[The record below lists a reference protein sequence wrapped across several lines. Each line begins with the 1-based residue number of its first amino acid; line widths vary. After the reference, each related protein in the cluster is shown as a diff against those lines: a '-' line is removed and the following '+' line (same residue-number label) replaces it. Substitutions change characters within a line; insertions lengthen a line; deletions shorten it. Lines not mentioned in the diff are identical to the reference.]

1 MAKKLG
7 INVEIKYPDAKEIQA
22 QLEDKWNTANKG
34 NGYELG
40 VRIKPSNLSEFR
52 KEIQTYLKS
61 EDIEVSVKAD
71 KKQLTDLAEDFKSL
85 KGEMN
90 KELQLKF
97 NYDTRKSITKVFEDI
112 AQNAVGVNDSLGGI
126 GNSISQFGNGQYSSA
141 FGGVITSLQEMNDG
155 SLKIVDTNVKLENS
169 FKKTSE
175 QYVDGELK
183 SITTTEDKLSALR
196 QIVDTQKEINSLN
209 SAKAESSN
217 ASDIEAYTNRIKD
230 LTGYMDT
237 LKGDYKEVFGSSPD
251 SEWLVRNAESIGEMN
266 IQLKESAKHQKEVED
281 GYKRAVEILNE
292 QESTQKRLHTAGEE
306 EKEVILDKLK
316 YLDQQYI
323 ANKENNNLYE
333 NMTSLQKDSLE
344 NIRQEQIF
352 ANEIAKSRKEDREN
366 AKLQKEAYR
375 ELKTDLQDVYNIEKK
390 IADLKA
396 QEEYVAKDGTNKS
409 LLSAN
414 ETDKLKSLEQQ
425 LQVRKDIYEQTKS
438 NSNLDDSLVESLEK
452 QHNAKKDILEQD
464 AKINAEIKEQKGY
477 YDEIYDSIKR
487 VDRLNDQMLTAG
499 DREKSV
505 IQQQVNLEEQKQQE
519 IREQLKTLDLV
530 NDAREEEISNIKR
543 AQNEQNELNQELSE
557 AKNIDTKNQRNSD
570 GILGFNIDPMRMV
583 SEARQAFD
591 VILDSVET
599 IDEQM
604 VNIAKVTEAPQ
615 EELDK
620 FAETLYDNASK
631 VGLGADVYAAGV
643 ERWVTAGFT
652 LKDAVTNAELS
663 SMGAF
668 VGNIDEEA
676 MVDYMSV
683 PLNAFKKDGL
693 EGADVLNIMN
703 EVANKNAIEMDD
715 LGLAYKTAAGTA
727 ANAGTSF
734 AELTAM
740 ISSAQDAT
748 RLGGDVI
755 GTAFKAIDINFGK
768 MAAKLTDADV
778 RKFDFFSEIGVDL
791 HDGNN
796 ELRSTYDIIGD
807 LSSKW
812 EDLNS
817 EQQTTALFYAAGK
830 SHSAVLQGLVGN
842 WDGTTKAVG
851 EANAQLA
858 LFDKTSGSAFQEFEL
873 QKDSVAF
880 VKAEMSNAWA
890 ELLNTISGGKDGVNM
905 VLRSVTDI
913 LKQATELAK
922 NDTIMGFFKLLLGG
936 TAWLTG
942 ATFVSQ
948 FFKTI
953 GKGYSQTLAPLGTL
967 LSSMTGIGGAAK
979 KSSGGLKVLSE
990 VAEELVDTSGATR
1003 AAYKALGS
1011 QTTKVGGAAVKA
1023 SSMFG
1028 GLKLTMAKAIPVVG
1042 AVVSAVGLLEV
1053 GLRAVTGEGIIGNA
1067 KKLFDKISEGSN
1079 KSAEQV
1085 KELEKAQ
1092 SDYEKTMSE
1101 SKLMKGELRRV
1112 DDVIDKYKEL
1122 KKSKDEASEDGVISY
1137 SKDEFEQFK
1146 TDIGNVSE
1154 LLGIDIP
1161 VTFNGQENIQ
1171 AILDEVERALEDS
1184 KKKDSTELGVNLL
1197 ARNDKLSEYASGDNL
1212 VNNKREDIIKSYDR
1226 QIADAINSSQEHLV
1240 QGLEKQKERALSNL
1254 ERNKSEFL
1262 EESKE
1267 YQKLIE
1273 IRTKSSQ
1280 QQIAEYESW
1289 VKAAQNLRFDD
1300 MSELELEETSN
1311 MLLATARHT
1320 KTIDTN
1326 YSNILDKISEGI
1338 ELTDDE
1344 MGIVQS
1350 LSGEF
1355 ASVDKN
1361 TGVWVDQ
1368 LGEEAVNALIDTL
1381 NGAKEV
1387 AKEDENRTK
1396 EAIKNSL
1403 KRLNY
1408 SDKEIEEKIKMAYG
1422 EKETYIKLMGELGE
1436 TGRLAM
1442 GVGQRTIDAYG
1453 EKWVD
1458 VLSDV
1463 QKQIDGLDDEVV
1475 TKYNLETDDGLVNA
1489 QVIETFLADIPSLVK
1504 TFYKIE
1510 NSDGSVNINN
1520 LLKLVSEIPEEKL
1533 IKFGVMD
1540 SYGNFDWDKYGMLFN
1555 LPEEIVT
1562 KYSLQKTDGT
1572 IDILEFEKLFEG
1584 LDSEYLVEVGADID
1598 ESGQI
1603 DMMEFIGFLNSV
1615 EDKDL
1620 LLEIIAN
1627 SSAADKTLDEI
1638 EERTKRYEENFL
1650 VNPKINIDMD
1660 IGNYE
1665 SGMSKIEEQKN
1676 SLLRENLEIKAG
1688 MDTAEFEVNHD
1699 KINEYKRKLE
1709 ENPSVVKIEAETG
1722 KVQEAKEKVEIA
1734 KMAIEDEAATVR
1746 MESDTSRFNEGRE
1759 AVQQGVAKI
1768 NVTDA
1773 TTMFGGDKTGFDTA
1787 YAQVSEKAK
1796 SPLSVVVSF
1805 IEHVSDGVKAWW
1817 NKLSGGVSTS
1827 VRINGVEKLQSMAIT
1842 PVLNRSFSQS
1852 IEDAVGQSIAQS
1864 ATSYAKS
1871 TSSYSRDYDYNNDRE
1886 PTKTDTNVWRYWAKE
1901 LFKGIPLE
1909 NSMASLERQIKKAS
1923 DNQEK
1928 LIPLYKQQISLTD
1941 KQIAYNKELQ
1951 KAQQSEM
1958 NDTLAALRK
1967 EGFKTSGNQ
1976 ITNLGYA
1983 KNISGEKADR
1993 VNPLLTTYKSLYES
2007 INGLS
2012 QTIADLNQDKF
2023 DLNQSIADAK
2033 ETIRLD
2039 KIAKELERIQKVI
2052 VKSEALLTAIEND
2065 IGIFTTKL
2073 GYIADSDYE
2082 LKLSISE
2089 EGINKSIQSL
2099 KSLSNEFN
2107 RLSIMN
2113 ISDSENAEE
2122 MKGHLETL
2130 KDSILTNADA
2140 ILEYRAA
2147 IKTVEI
2153 DRFIA
2158 DFEKLTGAL
2167 ETNISRVSNNVDN
2180 LREGLL
2186 SGQSLSSLESS
2197 KLMGVDFSRKSA
2209 LEKQYQDRL
2218 NLEDRLN
2225 SALEG
2230 YANKNIE
2237 RTAKVANATLKVE
2250 YNKYVELLKMAKDY
2264 SNGKVS
2270 TATVSKPTVGIGSTS
2285 KSNTQDSKDYQ
2296 AWQNQLASVNAKYEK
2311 AYASMVSK
2319 YDTAMSKA
2327 KTSTEKELINNKMI
2341 IDQLLLQEEIYN
2353 DLIKINNSAISKANE
2368 MLKDSSLTTEQREAL
2383 LAQIEDYRQS
2393 NIDAQNSIKESV
2405 NSRFELEFELLDKV
2419 IEKSKTYSSELE
2431 EILNIAEQ
2439 VGASGDV
2446 LGKIYDAIYQGK
2458 INQFS
2463 QATDVIKQ
2471 LTDEQNKLVSGSYE
2485 WNLLQTKIDEV
2496 REGMS
2501 GLTLEILEANNNILT
2516 SELDRIQKISERN
2529 TLGGKTLDGFNKFHE
2544 DWITGIEKELEIEKL
2559 RARLSLVEDK
2569 TLQSK
2574 IDLMDR
2580 QEALSKAE
2588 KDYLDKQLT
2597 VIELQ
2602 EKLNNINAQRNV
2614 QTLSKDSEGNWQ
2626 WQYVADQTA
2635 YDETK
2640 AELDEARAELEKY
2653 EREQRAAYAEEM
2665 NTIMDGIK
2673 NGEYDSE
2680 SDIVEAIRNINEL
2693 FDDILP
2699 EIKNGGLYDTDA
2711 VLEAYRSYIKNNQDI
2726 ISGST
2731 GDMKGYDVL
2740 VSNIGTQFEKSF
2752 LNISADFGKVLGEE
2766 LRKALKSPTS
2776 SNSGSSYTIQNLVA
2790 DFPNVKDADGLKE
2803 AFAELPQVVQQLVTR
2818 K

>member
-7 INVEIKYPDAKEIQA
+7 INVEIKYPDAKEIQR
-22 QLEDKWNTANKG
+22 QLEEKWNTANKG
-34 NGYELG
+34 DGYELG

-61 EDIEVSVKAD
+61 EDIEVSVKAN
-71 KKQLTDLAEDFKSL
+71 KKELTDLAEDFKSL

-112 AQNAVGVNDSLGGI
+112 AQNAIGVNDSLSGI

-217 ASDIEAYTNRIKD
+217 ASDIEAYANRIKD

-266 IQLKESAKHQKEVED
+266 IQLKESAKHQKEVES

-396 QEEYVAKDGTNKS
+396 QEEYVTKDGTNKS

-414 ETDKLKSLEQQ
+414 ETDKLKALEQQ

-438 NSNLDDSLVESLEK
+438 NSNIDDSLVESLEK

-464 AKINAEIKEQKGY
+464 AKIKAEIKEQKGY

-505 IQQQVNLEEQKQQE
+505 IQKQVNLEEQKQQE

-557 AKNIDTKNQRNSD
+557 AKNIDTKNQRNRD

-631 VGLGADVYAAGV
+631 VGLGADIYASGV

-768 MAAKLTDADV
+768 MAAQLTDADV
-778 RKFDFFSEIGVDL
+778 RKFDFFTEMGVSL
-791 HDGNN
+791 HDGNG

-807 LSSKW
+807 LAGRW
-812 EDLNS
+812 ETLNS

-842 WDGTTKAVG
+842 WDGTAKAVG
-851 EANAQLA
+851 EANTQLA

-990 VAEELVDTSGATR
+990 VAEDLVDTSDMTR
-1003 AAYKALGS
+1003 VAYKALGS

-1101 SKLMKGELRRV
+1101 SKLMKGELSRV

-1146 TDIGNVSE
+1146 TDIGNISE

-1212 VNNKREDIIKSYDR
+1212 VDNKREDIIKSYDR
-1226 QIADAINSSQEHLV
+1226 QIADAINGGQEYLV
-1240 QGLEKQKERALSNL
+1240 QVIEKQKERALSNL

-1273 IRTKSSQ
+1273 LRTKSSQ
-1280 QQIAEYESW
+1280 QQIEEYESW
-1289 VKAAQNLRFDD
+1289 VEAAQNLRFDD
-1300 MSELELEETSN
+1300 MSELELEETSS
-1311 MLLATARHT
+1311 MLLATAQHT
-1320 KTIDTN
+1320 KTIDRN
-1326 YSNILDKISEGI
+1326 YSSILDKISEGI

-1403 KRLNY
+1403 KRLGYNE
-1408 SDKEIEEKIKMAYG
+1408 KEIDEKIKLAYG
-1422 EKETYIKLMGELGE
+1422 ERDTYVRLMGELGE

-1442 GVGQRTIDAYG
+1442 GVGQRTLDTYG

-1458 VLSDV
+1458 VLSNV
-1463 QKQIDGLDDEVV
+1463 QKQIDGLDDDVV
-1475 TKYNLETDDGLVNA
+1475 TKYNLETEDGLVNA
-1489 QVIETFLADIPSLVK
+1489 QVVETFLGDIPNLVK
-1504 TFYKIE
+1504 TVYKIE
-1510 NSDGSVNINN
+1510 NEDGSVNINN

-1533 IKFGVMD
+1533 VKFGIMD
-1540 SYGNFDWDKYGMLFN
+1540 SYGNFDWEKYGMLFN

-1562 KYSLQKTDGT
+1562 KYGLQKIDGT

-1584 LDSEYLVEVGADID
+1584 LDSEYLVEVGADVD
-1598 ESGQI
+1598 ESGQV
-1603 DMMEFIGFLNSV
+1603 DMMEFIGFLNSL
-1615 EDKDL
+1615 EDKNL

-1627 SSAADKTLDEI
+1627 SSAAEKTFDEIDERKKKYEEQFIINPSIEKGDYESGLAEI
-1638 EERTKRYEENFL
+1638 EEQTNSLLGKKMELGVGVDTTSFNEEYI
-1650 VNPKINIDMD
+1650 KINKAREILEETPSVVRIDATSEKVK
-1660 IGNYE
+1660 IAQAEVEE
-1665 SGMSKIEEQKN
+1665 SKRKIEE
-1676 SLLRENLEIKAG
+1676 
-1688 MDTAEFEVNHD
+1688 
-1699 KINEYKRKLE
+1699 
-1709 ENPSVVKIEAETG
+1709 
-1722 KVQEAKEKVEIA
+1722 
-1734 KMAIEDEAATVR
+1734 EAATVR
-1746 MESDTSRFNEGRE
+1746 MESDISRFNEGRE

-1787 YAQVSEKAK
+1787 YSQVEQKTK
-1796 SPLSVVVSF
+1796 SPLSIVVSF
-1805 IEHVSDGVKAWW
+1805 VESISSGLSEWW
-1817 NKLSGGVSTS
+1817 NKFNRGISTS
-1827 VRINGVEKLQSMAIT
+1827 VRINGAEKLQSMAIT

-1864 ATSYAKS
+1864 ATSYATS
-1871 TSSYSRDYDYNNDRE
+1871 TSSYSRDYNRDNDRE

-1909 NSMASLERQIKKAS
+1909 NSMDSLERQIKKAS

-2039 KIAKELERIQKVI
+2039 KIAKELEHIQKVI

-2073 GYIADSDYE
+2073 GYIADNDYE

-2197 KLMGVDFSRKSA
+2197 KLIGVDFSRKSA

-2250 YNKYVELLKMAKDY
+2250 YNKYAELLKMAKDY

-2270 TATVSKPTVGIGSTS
+2270 TATISNPTVGIGSTS

-2341 IDQLLLQEEIYN
+2341 IDQLLLQEKIYN

-2431 EILNIAEQ
+2431 EMLNIAEQ

-2501 GLTLEILEANNNILT
+2501 GLTLEILEANSNILT

-2529 TLGGKTLDGFNKFHE
+2529 TLGGKTLDGFNKFHD

-2602 EKLNNINAQRNV
+2602 EKLNNINGQRNV

-2711 VLEAYRSYIKNNQDI
+2711 VLEAYRNYIKNNQDI